1 MLFAFNG
8 RNRHTLP
15 SPLGEKGRDEGGTLT
30 VVRKFLDDMQAAALE
45 RFPALGEGEDL
56 RIESD
61 AVAGGARF
69 ADNRV
74 VHLRGFPA
82 EPSRQTL
89 LSPLAEEEPGMRG
102 H

>member
-1 MLFAFNG
+1 MAKLLRSYAMDAIEA
-8 RNRHTLP
+8 P
-15 SPLGEKGRDEGGTLT
+15 QRDAKPPVEA

-61 AVAGGARF
+61 ELAGGALF

-74 VHLRGFPA
+74 VHLCAFQIGKKAAR
-82 EPSRQTL
+82 
-89 LSPLAEEEPGMRG
+89 
-102 H
+102 